1 MAHRG
6 QRDKAGEPYILHPLR
21 VMHAVCGFHE
31 RMAAVLH
38 DVVEDTSVTLD
49 ELRRRGFPQA
59 VVAAIDA
66 LSRRAGEPYL
76 AFIDRAGSHRIAR
89 PVKLADLLDNLDPRR
104 LARFSPAQQKRLLR
118 KYTDALRRLAGGRRP
133 LRA

>member
-76 AFIDRAGSHRIAR
+76 AFIDRDFTTPHVGEFDRAYMNALYDYGYAKAR
-89 PVKLADLLDNLDPRR
+89 QGYPWHKAPPVIDRSR
-104 LARFSPAQQKRLLR
+104 
-118 KYTDALRRLAGGRRP
+118 G
-133 LRA
+133 